1 MIRRR
6 HSVTRAIARALS
18 VATVAMLMA
27 RSATAQNR
35 YQQHNLVSDIP
46 GLADFLDL
54 SLVNPWGIATSA
66 TSPFW
71 ISNAETGTSTV
82 YNAIGNTFGGKQ
94 RSVIIPTATG
104 APPPPGSPTGLVFNS
119 VGGAFPVTPGNSAGF
134 LFATEDG
141 TIAGWNGGASAVTV
155 VNNSLSGAIYKG
167 LAISGNGASARLYA
181 ANFHAGTV
189 DVWNGNFLHLPGGFV
204 DPGLPSGYAPF
215 NVQNIGG
222 DIFVTYAKQ
231 DALKEDEVAGPGFGY
246 VSMFDPL
253 GAFLGRFASGGVL
266 NAPWGLALAPS
277 NFGAFGGDLLVGNF
291 GDGRINAFDPVTG
304 LFEGA
309 LAQADGTPLE
319 ISGLWGLIF
328 GNGHFGGDFD
338 TLYFTAGIED
348 ESHGLFGSI
357 AAEPVVPTPEPDSVV
372 LLATGLIGL
381 AGVTHRS
388 RRRIG

>member
-18 VATVAMLMA
+18 VAAVAMLMA

-46 GLADFLDL
+46 GLADFLDP
-54 SLVNPWGIATSA
+54 SLVNPWGISSSA
-66 TSPFW
+66 TGPFW
-71 ISNAETGTSTV
+71 ISNAGTGTSTV
-82 YNAIGNTFGGKQ
+82 YNTFGVKSL
-94 RSVIIPTATG
+94 SVTIPTPGT
-104 APPPPGSPTGLVFNS
+104 PPSSPTGQVFNNA
-119 VGGAFPVTPGNSAGF
+119 GAFAVTPGKNAVF

-141 TIAGWNGGASAVTV
+141 TIAGWNPTVNPASAVTMV
-155 VNNSLSGAIYKG
+155 DNSPSGAIYKG
-167 LAISGNGASARLYA
+167 LAISGSGATARLYG

-189 DVWNGNFLHLPGGFV
+189 DVWDGNFAPISGGFV
-204 DPGLPSGYAPF
+204 DPTLPSGYAPF

-222 DIFVTYAKQ
+222 NIFVAYAQQ

-266 NAPWGLALAPS
+266 NAPWGLALAPLS
-277 NFGAFGGDLLVGNF
+277 FGAFGGDLLVGNF

-304 LFEGA
+304 LFQGA

-319 ISGLWGLIF
+319 IDGLWGLIF
-328 GNGHFGGDFD
+328 GNGGNGGDPN
-338 TLYFTAGIED
+338 TLYFTAGIDD
-348 ESHGLFGSI
+348 ETHGLFGSI
-357 AAEPVVPTPEPDSVV
+357 AVVPVQPVPEPDSVV

-388 RRRIG
+388 RRQTG